1 MGFLKNQ
8 QVNVAIR
15 LLAWQYERNGQPLPE
30 RALLEE
36 HARQLVDDAHR
47 IARERGGNV
56 IAILKQM
63 VAQARRK

>member
-1 MGFLKNQ
+1 MGFLINQ
-8 QVNVAIR
+8 QVNLALR
-15 LLAWQYERNGQPLPE
+15 LLAWKYERDGQPLPE
-30 RALLEE
+30 RDVLDR

-56 IAILKQM
+56 FAILKQM

>member
-8 QVNVAIR
+8 QVNVALR
-15 LLAWQYERNGQPLPE
+15 LLAWQYEKNGQPLPE
-30 RALLEE
+30 RDLLDR

-56 IAILKQM
+56 LAILKQM

>member
-8 QVNVAIR
+8 QINVAIR
-15 LLAWQYERNGQPLPE
+15 LLAWKYERNRQPLPE
-30 RALLEE
+30 RALLER

-56 IAILKQM
+56 LSILKQM

>member
-1 MGFLKNQ
+1 VGFLKNQ
-8 QVNVAIR
+8 QEKAAIR

-30 RALLEE
+30 KSLLQD

-56 IAILKQM
+56 LSILKEM
-63 VAQARRK
+63 VKEIRRR